1 MVGPWGPLM
10 VGPWGPLMVSLS
22 NHEPPLLRQAQDER
36 DAVCGKEPRGY
47 VSSGSS
53 HRQIVRVI
61 SSGASMP
68 SRTRKRL
75 GSCSAIA
82 R

>member
-1 MVGPWGPLM
+1 MSPRSSFDKPFGCAQDRLRMSG
-10 VGPWGPLMVSLS
+10 G
-22 NHEPPLLRQAQDER
+22 RQAQDER